1 MRILITGSNG
11 TLGKSLSL
19 ELNKRGYEV
28 YGCDIS
34 HSGQDNYFRCDISEY
49 RQLLSV
55 LNDCNPNYV
64 FNLAAEFGRKN
75 SDEYYEPVWRSNC
88 VGMRNILEL
97 QTAYNFRLIHASSSE
112 VYGNT
117 NADLITEYTPFSHPQ
132 NDYAMS
138 KVVNE
143 WQITNYLDKYPIQVT
158 IPRFF
163 NAYGP
168 GEYYTKYRSMVCMF
182 CYSALFDI
190 PYNVYEDYHRTVM
203 YIDDFIPTISNCVD
217 YFNTCEFTNGNHIN
231 IGGDEYLSVKD
242 ISNEILKQLGKD
254 DSLVTYLPKEIH
266 TTKNKRPDI
275 TKARQLLGHNPKVRI
290 KEGIAK
296 TLSWMKEVYKY
307 KKPNALYSEEWEILN
322 KPIVDKSTG
331 IFGDQ

>member
-75 SDEYYEPVWRSNC
+75 SDEYYEPVWKSNC
-88 VGMRNILEL
+88 IGMRNILEL

-168 GEYYTKYRSMVCMF
+168 GEYYNDYRSVVCLF
-182 CYSALFDI
+182 CYRALHNI
-190 PYNVYEDYHRTVM
+190 PYEVYEDYHRVVM
-203 YIDDFIPTISNCVD
+203 YIDDFIPTLANCVD
-217 YFNTCEFTNGNHIN
+217 RFIDGEFIN
-231 IGGDEYLSVKD
+231 IGGDEYLSVKQ
-242 ISNEILKQLGKD
+242 ISDEILKQLGKD
-254 DSLVTYLPKEIH
+254 DYYIDYQAKEIH
-266 TTKNKRPDI
+266 TTKNKKPDI
-275 TKARQLLGHNPKVRI
+275 TKARQLLSHNPIIRI
-290 KEGIAK
+290 EEGISK
-296 TLSWMKEVYKY
+296 TLDWMKQVYS
-307 KKPNALYSEEWEILN
+307 ATIR
-322 KPIVDKSTG
+322 
-331 IFGDQ
+331 